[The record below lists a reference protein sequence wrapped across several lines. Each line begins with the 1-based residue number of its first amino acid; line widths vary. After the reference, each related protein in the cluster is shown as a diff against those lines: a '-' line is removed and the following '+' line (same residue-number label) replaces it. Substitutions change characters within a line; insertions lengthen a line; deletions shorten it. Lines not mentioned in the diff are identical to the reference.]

1 VEQRVSQ
8 EQVAEILWEA
18 FLVQE
23 RRPDVENEKAPEIC
37 VNKGYREFVLALQDT
52 EEKLPGHL
60 VGIFPFPVDYL
71 YILLSCAKRLSEAG
85 ERTTMQRESTLSSY
99 CALQK
104 F

>member
-1 VEQRVSQ
+1 VNQ
-8 EQVAEILWEA
+8 EQVVEILWGA

-37 VNKGYREFVLALQDT
+37 VNKGYREFVGTSGCRGKASRSSDW
-52 EEKLPGHL
+52 H
-60 VGIFPFPVDYL
+60 FPFFGRFL

-85 ERTTMQRESTLSSY
+85 ERTTVQRASTLNSY
-99 CALQK
+99 CTLQK